1 VTGLKCSR
9 KRTRLLL
16 NGICLCATLSLPA
29 TALAT
34 QTCRTLDLPQ
44 SAPQERFIVSGSGT
58 VTDKATGL
66 VWKRCSEGQ
75 SGSGCENGAAATYS
89 WREAVALAAATDFN
103 GSRSWRLPTVR
114 ELGSLLE
121 YQCTMPAIN
130 LTAFPATPA
139 TNYWTATPYAGYVNG
154 AWNINFNDGVHDN
167 SSKNYRLYV
176 RLVRETVTGGE
187 LK

>member
-1 VTGLKCSR
+1 M

-16 NGICLCATLSLPA
+16 NVISFVFTLSLPA
-29 TALAT
+29 AALAT

-44 SAPQERFIVSGSGT
+44 SAPIDRFLVDSNGT
-58 VTDKATGL
+58 VKDKATGL

-75 SGSGCENGAAATYS
+75 EGADCEKGRAAQYS
-89 WREAVALAAATDFN
+89 WREAVALAAATDFS
-103 GSRSWRLPTVR
+103 GSRTWRLPTVR
-114 ELGSLLE
+114 ELGTLLE

-130 LTAFPATPA
+130 LTVFPATPA
-139 TNYWTATPYAGYVNG
+139 TNFWTATPYAGYVNG

-167 SSKNYRLYV
+167 SSRNYRLYV
-176 RLVRETVTGGE
+176 RLVRDVMPGGA

>member
-1 VTGLKCSR
+1 MRV
-9 KRTRLLL
+9 RLLVAIINL
-16 NGICLCATLSLPA
+16 IAVFCVPSGVP
-29 TALAT
+29 AT
-34 QTCRTLDLPQ
+34 QTCRTLDLPL
-44 SAPQERFIVSGSGT
+44 STPTERYAVNPDNT
-58 VTDKATGL
+58 VKDKVTGL

-75 SGSGCENGAAATYS
+75 SGDSCEIGTASTYS
-89 WREAVALAAATDFN
+89 WREAHALAAASDFG
-103 GSRSWRLPTVR
+103 GSKEWRLPTLG

-130 LTAFPATPA
+130 LTVFPATPA
-139 TNYWTATPYAGYVNG
+139 ANFWSASPYAGYVNG

-176 RLVRETVTGGE
+176 RLVRGTGTVGG

>member
-1 VTGLKCSR
+1 M
-9 KRTRLLL
+9 KRTRPLLKAISMAVVL
-16 NGICLCATLSLPA
+16 LVPA
-29 TALAT
+29 AVLAT

-44 SAPQERFIVSGSGT
+44 SAPLDRYIVNSGGT
-58 VTDKATGL
+58 VTDATTGL
-66 VWKRCSEGQ
+66 IWKRCSEGQ
-75 SGSGCENGAAATYS
+75 SGADCENGRAATYS
-89 WREAVALAAATDFN
+89 WREAVALAAVTDFN
-103 GSRSWRLPTVR
+103 RSKSWRLPTVS
-114 ELGSLLE
+114 ELATLLE

-176 RLVRETVTGGE
+176 RLVRGAVTGGE